1 MNSYTNA
8 FIKRHKVSLIACV
21 STRFD
26 DYVLRLATSAG
37 PCLDLFPCFNART
50 AFSLKHRWGI
60 RALSVLGLRVLAPIR
75 PTKQDNSNN
84 SNLKEILK
92 PARICSRGRL
102 FAGPS
107 AALICCGA
115 RQGRRKRS
123 FVCSRVAD
131 RERFSGITVR
141 KEPDFPANAQ
151 TRRANG

>member
-75 PTKQDNSNN
+75 PTKQRQQQQQQPQGDTETGAHLLARSPLCGTVCRPYLLR
-84 SNLKEILK
+84 SETRTAKENFRLL
-92 PARICSRGRL
+92 STRGLPGTLLGHHRAKRTG
-102 FAGPS
+102 FPS
-107 AALICCGA
+107 
-115 RQGRRKRS
+115 
-123 FVCSRVAD
+123 
-131 RERFSGITVR
+131 
-141 KEPDFPANAQ
+141 
-151 TRRANG
+151 